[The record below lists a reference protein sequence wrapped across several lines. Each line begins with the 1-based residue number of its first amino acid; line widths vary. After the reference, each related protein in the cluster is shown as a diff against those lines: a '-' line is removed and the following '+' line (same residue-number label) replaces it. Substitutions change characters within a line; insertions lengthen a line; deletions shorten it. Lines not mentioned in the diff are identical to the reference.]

1 MVALRG
7 LLLGLAGLLAVAAAV
22 WFLAEEAEAAPTY
35 RVFATR
41 EGLVGHTTANGHVI
55 KSRDHF
61 VALPTREALSPKGS
75 WEKAVKVCNP
85 ANGRCETAPVW
96 DVGPWN
102 IHDDYWNAPE
112 QRDIY
117 SWLDHGGK
125 CCLKQGLPQSQA
137 AYQQGYNG
145 GRDEFGRSV
154 ANPAGIDL
162 ADGTFWDGLGMT
174 NNGWVDVTFL
184 WLPDPPPPPPSDTK
198 APETTP
204 TLTGTQGD
212 NGWWRSTVTV
222 KLTATDTGGSGV
234 DHTKYRVDLGAWKTY
249 TGAFALS
256 ADGVRRVD
264 YYSVDK
270 AGNQE
275 ATKTITIKIDEVPPT
290 TTHALGGVVGL
301 NGWHRS
307 AVTVSLA
314 ATDATSGVAA
324 TTGTRDGAAFTYG
337 GPFAVGGEGA
347 HSLTYRSQDK
357 AGNLEGVRSA
367 AFKIDTVAP
376 TTVLGRSGPAHQG
389 AHLYVA
395 ASTVFSLAASDATS
409 GVAATTRTWRGTAQ
423 AYVGPFGLTGPDGLG
438 TLAWRSDDRAGN
450 VEGLRFAEVFL
461 DTTPP
466 ALALDAP
473 PEGSVVASLEPVLL
487 TAQAS
492 DAGSGLARVEFL
504 VDGVLRHSDSAA
516 PFEWAWPAGDEALG
530 EHVVEVRAVDHLGHV
545 AAVQRKLTTVP
556 TSLAGLEAT
565 AVRASGTDP
574 AQAVEALLAE
584 VPEEMPALPVV
595 GVVAEADPAAGE
607 AQVGV
612 LLDGEFLGVQT

>member
-1 MVALRG
+1 MHRKARTMGVVV
-7 LLLGLAGLLAVAAAV
+7 GLLALTMGGFAGTVEATPPPDCCFTKAIEPYAAYDAQDTCDPTVKPGTDKLRDLLLATYPQSRDLGIGRACHIGGTSEHKEGRAFDWGVRVNVASEKAAADE
-22 WFLAEEAEAAPTY
+22 FLAW
-35 RVFATR
+35 
-41 EGLVGHTTANGHVI
+41 LL
-55 KSRDHF
+55 KDHPDGKD
-61 VALPTREALSPKGS
+61 AMARRMGIMYMI
-75 WEKAVKVCNP
+75 W
-85 ANGRCETAPVW
+85 NGRIWGSYAASDGWRTYTGSNP
-96 DVGPWN
+96 
-102 IHDDYWNAPE
+102 HT
-112 QRDIY
+112 
-117 SWLDHGGK
+117 DHVHF
-125 CCLKQGLPQSQA
+125 SM
-137 AYQQGYNG
+137 
-145 GRDEFGRSV
+145 S
-154 ANPAGIDL
+154 
-162 ADGTFWDGLGMT
+162 WDGAMARTSYWCCRTGQ
-174 NNGWVDVTFL
+174 
-184 WLPDPPPPPPSDTK
+184 PPPSDTS

-256 ADGVRRVD
+256 ADGTRRVD

-290 TTHALGGVVGL
+290 TTHVLAGVVGL

-324 TTGTRDGAAFTYG
+324 TTGTRDGVAFTYG

-357 AGNLEGVRSA
+357 AGNVEAVRSA

-376 TTVLGRSGPAHQG
+376 TTSLGRTGPSHQG

-409 GVAATTRTWRGTAQ
+409 GVASTTRTWRGASQ
-423 AYVGPFGLTGPDGLG
+423 AYAGPFGLTGPDGLG
-438 TLAWRSDDRAGN
+438 TLTWRSDDRAGN
-450 VEGLRFAEVFL
+450 VEGLRSAEVFL

-466 ALALDAP
+466 SLALEAP
-473 PEGSVVASLEPVLL
+473 PEGSVVASLEPITI

-492 DAGSGLARVEFL
+492 DAGSGVARVEFL
-504 VDGVLRHSDSAA
+504 VDGVVRHSDAA
-516 PFEWAWPAGDEALG
+516 TPFEWAWSAGDEALG
-530 EHVVEVRAVDHLGHV
+530 EHLVEVRAVDHLGH
-545 AAVQRKLTTVP
+545 AASVQRRLTTVP

-565 AVRASGTDP
+565 A
-574 AQAVEALLAE
+574 AQVQGGQA
-584 VPEEMPALPVV
+584 PALPGPPERLPVA
-595 GVVAEADPAAGE
+595 GIVAEADPAEGTCRL
-607 AQVGV
+607 GV
-612 LLDGEFLGVQT
+612 ALDGAFTGLDCAAVGER